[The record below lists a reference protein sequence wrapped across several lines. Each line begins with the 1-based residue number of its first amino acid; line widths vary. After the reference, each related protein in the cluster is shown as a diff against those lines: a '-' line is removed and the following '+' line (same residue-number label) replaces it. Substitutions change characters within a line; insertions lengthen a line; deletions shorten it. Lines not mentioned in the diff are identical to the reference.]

1 MFPQAADLLLS
12 MGKQT
17 TINDFSTHFTSN
29 MFPDAKGKK
38 ECAIEQLSILKL
50 PIVQLSSRLEIWEH
64 VPEVSTM
71 VKDISAV

>member
-38 ECAIEQLSILKL
+38 
-50 PIVQLSSRLEIWEH
+50 
-64 VPEVSTM
+64 
-71 VKDISAV
+71 